1 MSTHEDELARTITRM
16 FQKLGTSSKPKR
28 KRKPSRRPVK
38 ITVTENP
45 LQLTF
50 KL

>member
-1 MSTHEDELARTITRM
+1 MSTYKDELALKLTRM